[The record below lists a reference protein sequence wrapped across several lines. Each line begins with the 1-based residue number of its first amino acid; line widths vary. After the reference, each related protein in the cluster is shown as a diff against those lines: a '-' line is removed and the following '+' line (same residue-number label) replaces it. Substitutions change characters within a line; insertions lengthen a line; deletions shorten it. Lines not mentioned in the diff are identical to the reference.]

1 MVKNLPAMQET
12 QVLSPH
18 GKDPQEKGKA
28 THSSV
33 LVWRIPRTEVSCG
46 LQSMG
51 SQRVGCDSATNTALC
66 YKVTGPEKVLVMSD
80 RFKLDFN
87 ALGSSIKI

>member
-1 MVKNLPAMQET
+1 MIKNLPAMQET

-28 THSSV
+28 THSNV

-51 SQRVGCDSATNTALC
+51 YTPFLCLLSREDPLAFVGQL
-66 YKVTGPEKVLVMSD
+66 VLWW
-80 RFKLDFN
+80 
-87 ALGSSIKI
+87 